1 MGINDMAK
9 SSGRVLKE
17 DGSYINQ
24 ADMIE
29 ALIAELKGVLS
40 RTSDIKTAVEGT
52 INTQLTAILAKIIS
66 APASEA
72 KQDTQ
77 ITRLNLL
84 STEATLAAIL
94 AKIIA
99 APSTEAKQDTQ
110 ITRLNLLSTEATLE
124 AVRAALVAGGLPA
137 TTLETTHQNA
147 ASTNIPGVAATVSGY
162 GPIGFQAT
170 GVFDGA
176 TVTYEG
182 SVDGT
187 NYVALSGSSAVTAVG
202 IFKTDVSGLK
212 NVRAVISNAGASTS
226 LTVKSLAVAVAKPT
240 SANVTAVGAA
250 AHDAAATGNPV
261 QIGGVYRVADPV
273 LADGDAGSLRLN
285 AKGEA
290 RVELTGSNVEQ
301 TLGAVIP
308 AKANLIGIS
317 DGVNIRAMTGNLE
330 VAVLASAA
338 RTTSVSSAD
347 FQNHNARG
355 IIIYFNISAVPGVD
369 TVTLS
374 LQAKAP
380 DGIYHNH
387 LNTTARAT
395 TGGTSYVMYPGA
407 TDSGSRTSG
416 KNELPLAR
424 TWRITVAH
432 SGVGSFTYSVG
443 AHLII

>member
-290 RVELTGSNVEQ
+290 RVELTGSNAEVVSAQDAQVSTIAQ
-301 TLGAVIP
+301 TY
-308 AKANLIGIS
+308 
-317 DGVNIRAMTGNLE
+317 IRAVDATQIE
-330 VAVLASAA
+330 VYVESGYVRVRTDGEAA
-338 RTTSVSSAD
+338 T
-347 FQNHNARG
+347 
-355 IIIYFNISAVPGVD
+355 P
-369 TVTLS
+369 
-374 LQAKAP
+374 
-380 DGIYHNH
+380 
-387 LNTTARAT
+387 T
-395 TGGTSYVMYPGA
+395 TGEPFGPGYGGAWTVNSISVYYVA
-407 TDSGSRTSG
+407 DST
-416 KNELPLAR
+416 
-424 TWRITVAH
+424 ITVV
-432 SGVGSFTYSVG
+432 SR
-443 AHLII
+443 